1 MGPPTSV
8 LVAVVARADV
18 GGLVGVDGH
27 RLVVVVVVGVVDVH
41 LEKGLGWGDTRP
53 APRDVKG
60 FFFPKWLAGLLT
72 VPKFCGKVLLKHP
85 DHLPALGVP
94 VTLSAA
100 SVPLNSAPA
109 PLKSAPSP

>member
-41 LEKGLGWGDTRP
+41 LEKGLGWGGHEAGTP
-53 APRDVKG
+53 ECEG
-60 FFFPKWLAGLLT
+60 FFF
-72 VPKFCGKVLLKHP
+72 
-85 DHLPALGVP
+85 
-94 VTLSAA
+94 S
-100 SVPLNSAPA
+100 
-109 PLKSAPSP
+109 PSGWWGRSRCPNFVGRCR